1 MRADKAAH
9 DRLLAKAYAFC
20 ASIAA
25 KYPSKPPDGASAAAS
40 GTESTTETGLPG
52 SVECVR
58 SASATSAGRPIYTA
72 RIEWHTQMYK
82 GAPMSAT
89 ADAVGVGTVKFTVPT
104 QGASFTLQLSLPPTV
119 VAERLV
125 LRDLRLL
132 VPPTPAA
139 TAWSAPTSA
148 PPAMS
153 DSAPPEP
160 SVEAPAQIED
170 ELEAATTEA
179 TARAIGPNPPPAT
192 TTATVIASAPAAP
205 ISLPVSLIAV
215 YAPSS
220 KAPAGKRFYNVDVDW
235 NDDLMYPRANL
246 SIHIPPLSTTTTVVL
261 PANKPAGGAFKL
273 QLRLPASMTED
284 RFALGAAVIV
294 SGPKPVQ
301 AVLQGGG
308 VPSKRA
314 GGGQKQPRKKAM
326 PAEPPAP
333 EPDFALPGYTVQ
345 PLPAELTIE
354 ALRGRLVAH
363 RFSTSDWPPGWCVG
377 VVDAKSEAKRTRGLY
392 EVNYGKQFRPA
403 VYLHQLQPAEHGPTG
418 NWCLVAKR

>member
-1 MRADKAAH
+1 M
-9 DRLLAKAYAFC
+9 LLRC
-20 ASIAA
+20 V
-25 KYPSKPPDGASAAAS
+25 PEKPPDGASAAAS
-40 GTESTTETGLPG
+40 GTESTTETRLPS

-58 SASATSAGRPIYTA
+58 SASATPDGRPIYTA
-72 RIEWHTQMYK
+72 RVEWHTQMYK

-89 ADAVGVGTVKFTVPT
+89 ADAVGVGTVKFAVPT
-104 QGASFTLQLSLPPTV
+104 QGASFTLQLSLPRTV

-132 VPPTPAA
+132 APSTPAA
-139 TAWSAPTSA
+139 ASWSAPTSA
-148 PPAMS
+148 RPPPAAAAPAMS
-153 DSAPPEP
+153 DSAPEP
-160 SVEAPAQIED
+160 SVEPPDQIED
-170 ELEAATTEA
+170 ELEVSSIDAA
-179 TARAIGPNPPPAT
+179 TARATGPNPPPT
-192 TTATVIASAPAAP
+192 TATATVIASAPTAP

-220 KAPAGKRFYNVDVDW
+220 KVPAGKRFYNVDVDW
-235 NDDLMYPRANL
+235 DDDIMYPSAKL
-246 SIHIPPLSTTTTVVL
+246 SIHIPPLSTATTIVL
-261 PANKPAGGAFKL
+261 PAHKPAGGTFTL

-284 RFALGAAVIV
+284 RFALGAAAIV

-301 AVLQGGG
+301 AVIQGG

-326 PAEPPAP
+326 PVGPPAP
-333 EPDFALPGYTVQ
+333 EPDFTLPGYMVQ
-345 PLPAELTIE
+345 PLPTELTIE